1 MKHLIFISFIF
12 IFNIQSSNAGC
23 IILDSAGIKGLN
35 TEKGVSEIQANQ
47 NFTDS
52 NVVVSE
58 LKHPKR
64 TAAILALTLGML
76 GAHRLFLGSKPWVP
90 LFYVLTVGGVFF
102 IIPVIDFLAIVT
114 EKNTSK
120 FYNNNSILM
129 WLNK

>member
-35 TEKGVSEIQANQ
+35 IEKGVSEIQANQ

-102 IIPVIDFLAIVT
+102 IIPLIDFLAIVT

-120 FYNNNSILM
+120 FYNNNTILM

>member
-1 MKHLIFISFIF
+1 MKHLIFIIFIF
-12 IFNIQSSNAGC
+12 IFNVQSSNAGC
-23 IILDSAGIKGLN
+23 ILLDSVGIKGLN
-35 TEKGVSEIQANQ
+35 IEKQVSEIQANQ

-58 LKHPKR
+58 LKHPKI

-102 IIPVIDFLAIVT
+102 IIPLIDFLAIVT

-120 FYNNNSILM
+120 FYNNNTILM

>member
-23 IILDSAGIKGLN
+23 IILASAGIKGLN

-47 NFTDS
+47 NFKDS